1 MHTMK
6 RSITCLCLLGVLI
19 LLPALAAAQGTTG
32 SISGT
37 VTDAQKAV
45 VPGVTILVKQIETGT
60 QRTLVSDEHGRY
72 TVLNLSP
79 GPYKITAELSGF
91 NTVVRDQLTVAIGKD
106 LLVDIEMTVG
116 GLTEQVTVAGE
127 TSNVSLGSTTSGGV
141 VTTQQIAELPLNGRS
156 FMQLATLQPGVIT
169 SRGTAKDFTG
179 GFGSTQLAIGGA
191 RPEQT
196 GFLMDGTN
204 IADISDKAPSSLS
217 GVLLGV
223 DTIQEFSVQT
233 HGYSAEFGR
242 AAGGV
247 MSSVTKSGTN
257 QIHGSV
263 FEFHRDDALDSRN
276 FFAQGD
282 LPPFQRDQF
291 GGTFGGPVVQ
301 NRLFYFGSYEQL
313 RERNAVTQHARLPN
327 ALAHQGIV
335 PNANGQLVNVG
346 VHPTTRPY
354 LDLLFP
360 IPDGQDFGD
369 GTAELVHSH
378 QDPTDEHFGVL
389 KFDYN
394 LGRKD
399 SLLVRWSQDNSKT
412 ALSQPHPDFNEH
424 ITTHTRYFTVQDQH
438 LFNAGLLN
446 VLRFAANRTARTDDL
461 LPDGISGGIPQSLYF
476 STDPHFGAIDIVN
489 VSTAGSIATTPVDY
503 KQDLYQV
510 SDTMTWNKSS
520 HVVKSGFDFQNYRFD
535 GFSFSRYGG
544 TFRFRNVQEFL
555 TLQRSATAQADRF
568 TGNLPNT
575 DTFRNM
581 RQSYAAFF
589 VQDDWRASDHISLQ
603 AGLRYD
609 FVTDPKEENGKV
621 AGLLSLDD
629 LNTKPDGIT
638 PGTPMF
644 QNPSKKSFAPRLG
657 VAWNP
662 WGDKKSTIKGGYG
675 LFYQP
680 LTTSFYRGTTFRIY
694 PYFTGVDIRTPP
706 VFGPGM
712 IDVLNAGVNPATV
725 QKRSEFINYEEKQPF
740 MEQWHANIDRDL
752 GHRMVA
758 EIGYLG
764 SKGHNLPFYGDP
776 NTTPSQY
783 VNGVKMLVPG
793 ATLRYPSWGRIRTRI
808 NEARSIYHGLTASW
822 NKRYAS
828 NWQAQ
833 ASYTYG
839 NAHDTWSG
847 GQIGGS
853 DFDNGA
859 GSATD
864 WFDPEYEYGPSSYD
878 IRHTLVLNGVYVL
891 PWGQDKTGFVGV
903 LAKGWQV
910 GGVAQFS
917 SGIPFTPFE
926 SYDQVGDGQSDTG
939 LQKPN
944 VNGPIVYTGT
954 AAQWFDP
961 SVFSVPAAGVY
972 GNATRNSMRAPG
984 LKVADL
990 SLFKNQKVGRV
1001 MTQFRLEAFNAMNW
1015 VNLGLPDATIFN
1027 SGGVRNP
1034 TAGRITRTSTP
1045 ARQIQLGLKV
1055 SF

>member
-1 MHTMK
+1 MRT
-6 RSITCLCLLGVLI
+6 ITRLCMLGVLI
-19 LLPALAAAQGTTG
+19 QLPAIAAAQGTTG

-37 VTDAQKAV
+37 VTDPQKGL
-45 VPGVTILVKQIETGT
+45 VPGVTILVRQVETGAE
-60 QRTLVSDEHGRY
+60 RTLVSDERGRY

-79 GPYKITAELSGF
+79 GPYKLTAELGGF
-91 NTVVRDQLTVAIGKD
+91 RSIVRDQLTVAIGKD
-106 LLVDIEMTVG
+106 LLVDIEMAIG
-116 GLTEQVTVAGE
+116 GVEEQVTVTGE
-127 TSNVSLGSTTSGGV
+127 TSNVSIGSTTSGGV
-141 VTTQQIAELPLNGRS
+141 VTTRQIAELPLNGRS

-169 SRGTAKDFTG
+169 SRGTARDFTG

-196 GFLMDGTN
+196 GYLMDGTN

-223 DTIQEFSVQT
+223 DTVQEFSVQT

-247 MSSVTKSGTN
+247 MSTVTKSGTN
-257 QIHGSV
+257 HVRGSV
-263 FEFHRDDALDSRN
+263 FEFHRDDSLNSRN
-276 FFAQGD
+276 FFATGD

-291 GGTFGGPVVQ
+291 GGTLGGPIVSSK
-301 NRLFYFGSYEQL
+301 LFYFGSYEQL

-327 ALAHQGIV
+327 ALAHQGFV
-335 PNANGQLVNVG
+335 PNAAGTLVNVG
-346 VHPTTRPY
+346 VQAITKPY

-360 IPDGQDFGD
+360 IPTGVDFGD
-369 GTAELVHSH
+369 GTAELAHSH

-394 LGRKD
+394 LGKKD
-399 SLLVRWSQDNSKT
+399 TVMTRWSRDDSKT
-412 ALSQPHPDFNEH
+412 VLSQPHPDFFEH
-424 ITTHTRYFTVQDQH
+424 TTTNTRYFTAQEQH
-438 LFNAGLLN
+438 LFSSNLLN
-446 VLRFAANRTARTDDL
+446 MLRAAANRTARTDDL
-461 LPDGISGGIPQSLYF
+461 LPIVVIPQALYF
-476 STDPHFGAIDIVN
+476 STDPHFGAIDITG

-503 KQDLYQV
+503 KQDVFQV
-510 SDTMTWNKSS
+510 SDTLTWNKNS
-520 HVVKSGFDFQNYRFD
+520 HVMKTGFDLQDYHFD

-568 TGNLPNT
+568 TGNLPGT
-575 DTFRNM
+575 DTVRHM
-581 RQSYAAFF
+581 RQKYAAFF
-589 VQDDWRASDHISLQ
+589 VQDDWRASNHLSIQ

-609 FVTDPKEENGKV
+609 FVTDPKELNGKV
-621 AGLLSLDD
+621 AGLVSLTD
-629 LNTKPDGIT
+629 LNTRPDGIT

-644 QNPSKKSFAPRLG
+644 KNPSKKSFAPRLG
-657 VAWNP
+657 AAWNP
-662 WGDKKSTIKGGYG
+662 WGDKKSTIKAGYG

-694 PYFTGVDIRTPP
+694 PYFAGVDIRTPA
-706 VFGPGM
+706 VFGPGN
-712 IDVLNAGVNPATV
+712 IAVLAAGVNPSLV
-725 QKRSEFINYEEKQPF
+725 QKRSEFIFYDEKQPY
-740 MEQWHANIDRDL
+740 MEQWHANVDRDL
-752 GHRMVA
+752 GHHMVA
-758 EIGYLG
+758 EVGYLG

-776 NTTPSQY
+776 NNVPSQY
-783 VNGVKMLVPG
+783 VNGVKQLVPG
-793 ATLRYPSWGRIRTRI
+793 GTLRYPSWGRIRTRI
-808 NEARSIYHGLTASW
+808 NEARSIYQGMTASW
-822 NKRYAS
+822 NKRYAN

-839 NAHDTWSG
+839 NAKDTWSG

-864 WFDPEYEYGPSSYD
+864 WWDPEYEFGPSSYD

-891 PWGQDKTGFVGV
+891 PFGQSRTGLVGG
-903 LAKGWQV
+903 LLRGWQV

-917 SGIPFTPFE
+917 SGLPFTPFE
-926 SYDQVGDGQSDTG
+926 SYDQVGDLQSDAG

-944 VNGPIVYTGT
+944 LTGTVSYPGT
-954 AAQWFDP
+954 AARWFDP
-961 SVFSVPAAGVY
+961 SAFSLPVAGVF
-972 GNATRNSMRAPG
+972 GNAHRNSLRAPG
-984 LKVADL
+984 VKVADL
-990 SLFKNQKVGRV
+990 SLFKNLKIGRV
-1001 MTQFRLEAFNAMNW
+1001 QTQFRLEAFNAFNW

-1027 SGGVRNP
+1027 AGGVRNP
-1034 TAGRITRTSTP
+1034 TAGRITTTSTA
-1045 ARQIQLGLKV
+1045 ARQLQLGLKV

>member
-1 MHTMK
+1 MMHAIH
-6 RSITCLCLLGVLI
+6 RRCLIAALL

-37 VTDAQKAV
+37 ITDSQKGV
-45 VPGVTILVKQIETGT
+45 VPGVTILVKQTETGT
-60 QRTLVSDEHGRY
+60 ERSVVSDEHGRY
-72 TVLNLSP
+72 TVLSLSP
-79 GPYKITAELSGF
+79 GPYRLTAELSGF
-91 NTVVRDQLTVAIGKD
+91 GTVVRDQLTVAIGKD
-106 LLVDIEMTVG
+106 LLVDVEMGVRG
-116 GLTEQVTVAGE
+116 IQEQVTVTGE

-141 VTTQQIAELPLNGRS
+141 VTTRQIAELPLNGRS

-169 SRGTAKDFTG
+169 SRGTARDFTG

-196 GFLMDGTN
+196 GYLMDGTN

-223 DTIQEFSVQT
+223 DTVQEFSVQT

-247 MSSVTKSGTN
+247 MSTVTKSGTN
-257 QIHGSV
+257 RLRGSI
-263 FEFHRDDALDSRN
+263 FEFHRDDALNTRD
-276 FFAQGD
+276 FFATGD

-291 GGTFGGPVVQ
+291 GGTLGGPVVS
-301 NRLFYFGSYEQL
+301 NKLFYFGSYEQL

-335 PNANGQLVNVG
+335 PNASGALVNVG
-346 VHPTTRPY
+346 VNPIAKPY

-360 IPDGQDFGD
+360 IPTGVDFGD

-378 QDPTDEHFGVL
+378 QDPTDEHFGVV

-394 LGRKD
+394 LGKKD
-399 SLLVRWSQDNSKT
+399 TLLLRWSRDDSKT
-412 ALSQPHPDFNEH
+412 VLSQSHPNFFEH
-424 ITTHTRYFTVQDQH
+424 TTTNTRYFTVQDQH
-438 LFNAGLLN
+438 LFSSNSLN
-446 VLRFAANRTARTDDL
+446 TLRFAANRTARTDDL
-461 LPDGISGGIPQSLYF
+461 LPTMTIPTALYF
-476 STDPHFGAIDIVN
+476 STDPHFGAIDITG
-489 VSTAGSIATTPVDY
+489 VSTAGSTATTPVDY
-503 KQDLYQV
+503 AQDVFQL
-510 SDTMTWNKSS
+510 SDTLTWNKSS
-520 HVVKSGFDFQNYRFD
+520 HVMKTGFDLQNYHFD
-535 GFSFSRYGG
+535 GFSYSRYGG

-568 TGNLPNT
+568 TGNLPGT
-575 DTFRNM
+575 DTARRM
-581 RQSYAAFF
+581 RQQYAAFF
-589 VQDDWRASDHISLQ
+589 VQDDWRASDHLSIQ

-609 FVTDPKEENGKV
+609 FVTDPKELDGKV
-621 AGLLSLDD
+621 AGLLSLSN
-629 LNTKPDGIT
+629 LNTRPDGVT

-644 QNPSKKSFAPRLG
+644 RNPSKKSFAPRLG
-657 VAWNP
+657 MAWNP
-662 WGDKKSTIKGGYG
+662 GGDKKATIKAGYG

-694 PYFTGVDIRTPP
+694 PYFAGVDIRRPA
-706 VFGPGM
+706 VFGPGN
-712 IDVLNAGVNPATV
+712 IAVLAAGVNPTLV
-725 QKRSEFINYEEKQPF
+725 QKRSEFIFYDTKQPY
-740 MEQWHANIDRDL
+740 MEQWHVNLERDL
-752 GHRMVA
+752 GHQMGA

-776 NTTPSQY
+776 NTVPSEY
-783 VNGVKMLVPG
+783 GSDGVKRLVPG

-808 NEARSIYHGLTASW
+808 TSARSIYQGMTASW
-822 NKRYAS
+822 NKRYS
-828 NWQAQ
+828 KNWQAQ
-833 ASYTYG
+833 ASYTFG
-839 NAHDTWSG
+839 NSKDTWSG

-864 WFDPEYEYGPSSYD
+864 WWDPEYEFGPSSYD

-891 PWGQDKTGFVGV
+891 PFGQQRTGFVGALV
-903 LAKGWQV
+903 RGWQI

-917 SGIPFTPFE
+917 SGLPFTPFE
-926 SYDQVGDGQSDTG
+926 SYDQVGDLQSDTG

-944 VNGPIVYTGT
+944 VTGAVNYPHT

-961 SVFSVPAAGVY
+961 SAFSVPAAGVF
-972 GNATRNSMRAPG
+972 GNAKRNSMRAPG
-984 LKVADL
+984 VKVADL
-990 SLFKNQKVGRV
+990 SLIKNLKLGRLA
-1001 MTQFRLEAFNAMNW
+1001 TQFRLEAFNAFNV

-1027 SGGVRNP
+1027 AGGVRNP
-1034 TAGRITRTSTP
+1034 TAGRITTTSTP
-1045 ARQIQLGLKV
+1045 ARQLQLGLKI